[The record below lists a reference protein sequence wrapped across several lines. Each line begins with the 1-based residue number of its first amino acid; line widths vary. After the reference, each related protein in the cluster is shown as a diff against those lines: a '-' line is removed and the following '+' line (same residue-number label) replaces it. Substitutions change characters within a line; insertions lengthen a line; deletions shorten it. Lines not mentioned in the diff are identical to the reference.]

1 MQRLYFLTRGHFKKS
16 MSTNDNQHN
25 ELSGASHSPHGRVG
39 MRMLQ
44 SFETPARPDPNPDL
58 YTNYELSWL
67 NFNWRVLHQ
76 ATDKKTP
83 LLERVKFIGIVKSN
97 LDEFF
102 QKRVGG
108 LKRQQDAGIDSL
120 SMDGLMPAEQLK
132 AINAE
137 VEQMINQ
144 VRTVFFDELVPE
156 MALHGIIFTDYAS
169 LSVKNRLK
177 MDRYFEDQLYPILTP
192 LVVNHSHPFPF
203 ISNKSRSFAVELA
216 DPVTGE
222 FIFARVKIPANR
234 PRWITV
240 SRGKKGVKL
249 LLIDDLIRAKIDYLF
264 PGADIL
270 SANVFRITRNADVA
284 RNEEEADDLLE
295 MIEEEL
301 RERRFAAVVRL
312 EIEKQMPDHVK
323 ELLVKR
329 MKVKKLDVFEM
340 EGAIGLSDAV
350 DLYKLKGFNE
360 LKYPAWIPMVHP
372 ALRSDESSSGVLD
385 AMKRGDILVHHP
397 YHSFATSVQRFIE
410 EAANDPNV
418 LAIKQTLYR
427 TSKDSPLMHALMRA
441 AEDGKQVAVLI
452 ELKARFDEERNI
464 EWAQR
469 LEQSGVHVAYGIAGL
484 KIHTKMTV
492 VVRQE
497 GDTLRR
503 YAHIGTGN
511 YHPDTA
517 QLYEDVG
524 LFTCDDE
531 ITADVSDLFNF
542 LTGFAPMQNYRKLLV
557 APKYMRELITER
569 IRFEA
574 TEAMAGGEGRII
586 MKMNN
591 LEDPLIISELY
602 EASKAGVKIDCIVR
616 SVCRLKPGIPGLSEH
631 IRVHSVIG
639 RFLEHSRIYY
649 FHSAGAEQI
658 FFGSADMMHRNLDA
672 RVEAITPVE
681 SAPLRKYL
689 LHILENYLVS
699 TRQRWLLHADGNYH
713 ETVSDTNELDIESTE
728 HLESA
733 PEDFA
738 IQEYLMK
745 YTSKSDEPKA

>member
-1 MQRLYFLTRGHFKKS
+1 
-16 MSTNDNQHN
+16 MSSSKHPGYEQSDI
-25 ELSGASHSPHGRVG
+25 PHGRVG
-39 MRMLQ
+39 LRMLQ
-44 SFETPARPDPNPDL
+44 SFDPPSRPEPNPDL

-67 NFNWRVLHQ
+67 QFNWRVLHQ
-76 ATDKKTP
+76 ATDINNP

-108 LKRQQDAGIDSL
+108 LKRQLDAGIESL
-120 SMDGLMPAEQLK
+120 SMDGMMPGEQLK

-137 VEQMINQ
+137 VEQMIKR
-144 VRTVFFDELVPE
+144 VRSVFFDILVPE
-156 MALHGIIFTDYAS
+156 MAEHGIEFTNYAS
-169 LSVKNRLK
+169 LSDKHRAK
-177 MDRYFEDQLYPILTP
+177 MDEYFQHQLYPILTP
-192 LVVNHSHPFPF
+192 LVVDHSHPFPF
-203 ISNKSRSFAVELA
+203 ISNKSRSFAVELE

-222 FIFARVKIPANR
+222 FVFARVKIPANR

-240 SRGKKGVKL
+240 SKGKKGVKL
-249 LLIDDLIRAKIDYLF
+249 LLIDELIRAKMDLLF
-264 PGADIL
+264 PGAKVV

-312 EIEKQMPDHVK
+312 EVDKQMPQHVK
-323 ELLVKR
+323 SLLIDR

-340 EGAIGLSDAV
+340 EGAIGLSDATE
-350 DLYKLKGFNE
+350 LYKLKGFNE
-360 LKYPAWIPMVHP
+360 LKFPVWVPVVHP
-372 ALRSDESSSGVLD
+372 ALRLEESATGVMD
-385 AMKRGDILVHHP
+385 AISRGDILVHHP

-469 LEQSGVHVAYGIAGL
+469 LEQAGVHVAYGIAGL
-484 KIHTKMTV
+484 KIHSKMTV

-497 GDTLRR
+497 GDTLKR

-524 LFTCDDE
+524 LFTCDE
-531 ITADVSDLFNF
+531 QITADVSDLFNF
-542 LTGFAPMQNYRKLLV
+542 LTGFAPMQRYRKLLV
-557 APKYMRELITER
+557 APKYMRSEITER
-569 IRFEA
+569 IRYEA
-574 TEAMAGGEGRII
+574 EEARAGRKGRII

-591 LEDPLIISELY
+591 LEDPLVIGELY
-602 EASKAGVKIDCIVR
+602 EASKAGVEIDCIVR
-616 SVCRLKPGIPGLSEH
+616 SVCRLRPGIPGLSEN
-631 IRVHSVIG
+631 IRIHSVIG
-639 RFLEHSRIYY
+639 RFLEHSRLYY
-649 FHSAGAEQI
+649 FNHAGEEQV
-658 FFGSADMMHRNLDA
+658 FLGSADMMHRNLDA

-681 SAPLRKYL
+681 CPPLRKYL
-689 LHILENYLVS
+689 YHVLDRYIHS
-699 TRQRWLLHADGNYH
+699 SHQRWFLEQNGRYL
-713 ETVSDTNELDIESTE
+713 EVENESSIYTSSRSEATDDHSNAIGTRHSE
-728 HLESA
+728 
-733 PEDFA
+733 PYA
-738 IQEYLMK
+738 IQQYLMK
-745 YTSKSDEPKA
+745 YTSQNQD